1 MLRRNVCTFNVEW
14 KGDIVCSFSQ
24 ISGSHL
30 VAGKCFSCC
39 VKSERMKVYRTFN
52 AVYYRSKGI
61 NTELTTLH
69 LVKSYCLPFILYGT
83 EAVSLNKS
91 AINKLDNCIK
101 LAVAKI
107 FNVKD
112 GNIDAVREYCD
123 LQYIGDIIEK
133 DVYILLITC

>member
-1 MLRRNVCTFNVEW
+1 MRVGERYDVMCAPLMLDGKEILLVHSLKYLGVR
-14 KGDIVCSFSQ
+14 
-24 ISGSHL
+24 L

-39 VKSERMKVYRTFN
+39 VKSVRMQFYRTFN

-69 LVKSYCLPFILYGT
+69 LFKSYCLPFIFYGT

-91 AINKLDNCIK
+91 AINKLDKCIK
-101 LAVAKI
+101 LPVAKI

-123 LQYIGDIIEK
+123 LPHCD
-133 DVYILLITC
+133 L

>member
-1 MLRRNVCTFNVEW
+1 
-14 KGDIVCSFSQ
+14 
-24 ISGSHL
+24 
-30 VAGKCFSCC
+30 
-39 VKSERMKVYRTFN
+39 MKFYRTFN

-61 NTELTTLH
+61 NTELTTLC
-69 LVKSYCLPFILYGT
+69 LFKSYCLPFVLYGT

-91 AINKLDNCIK
+91 AINKCIK

-123 LQYIGDIIEK
+123 LPYIGDIILK
-133 DVYILLITC
+133 KY

>member
-1 MLRRNVCTFNVEW
+1 MRVGERYDVMCAPLRLDGKEILFVHSLKYLGVR
-14 KGDIVCSFSQ
+14 
-24 ISGSHL
+24 L

-39 VKSERMKVYRTFN
+39 VKSVRMKFYRTFN
-52 AVYYRSKGI
+52 VVYYRSKGI

-69 LVKSYCLPFILYGT
+69 LFKSYCLPFILYGT

-91 AINKLDNCIK
+91 AIDKCIK

-123 LQYIGDIIEK
+123 LPYIGE
-133 DVYILLITC
+133 